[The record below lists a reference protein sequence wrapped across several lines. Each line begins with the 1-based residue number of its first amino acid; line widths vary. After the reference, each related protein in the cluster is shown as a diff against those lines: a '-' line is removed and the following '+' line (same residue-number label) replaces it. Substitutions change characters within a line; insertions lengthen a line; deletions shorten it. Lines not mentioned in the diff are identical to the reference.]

1 MEKQK
6 TLLMGS
12 KGQVQGIVLLLA
24 MILVGGVGGIIS
36 LSLFNA
42 VLTPSSFSQNANLL
56 QVQNTY
62 IPLFIVAIVAGAVI
76 SGLIYGILFVLGRA
90 GGGR

>member
-1 MEKQK
+1 
-6 TLLMGS
+6 MGS

-36 LSLFNA
+36 LTIYASVQSTLPATLSTN
-42 VLTPSSFSQNANLL
+42 SNLM
-56 QVQNTY
+56 QVQSTY